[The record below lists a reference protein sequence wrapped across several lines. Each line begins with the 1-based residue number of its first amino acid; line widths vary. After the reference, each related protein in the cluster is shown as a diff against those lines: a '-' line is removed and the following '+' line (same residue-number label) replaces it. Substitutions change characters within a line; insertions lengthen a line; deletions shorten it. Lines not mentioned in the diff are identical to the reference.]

1 MVPRF
6 RGESGECMTASRMV
20 VVAQIGAA
28 HGIKGEVRLKS
39 FTQNPADVAG
49 YGPLTAADGRV
60 FEIETMRPAAGS
72 SSPEMFV
79 VRLKGIRDRNIAEKL
94 TRLDL
99 SVPADRL
106 PPPEA
111 DEFYHADLI
120 GLVAFTPEGT
130 EVGTVIAVQNYG
142 AGDLIEI
149 APPRGQTVLVPFTQS
164 AVPEI
169 DLAGR
174 RIVVVPPKFV
184 DEADADEKDQTEAD
198 GDEVDG
204 EQP

>member
-1 MVPRF
+1 
-6 RGESGECMTASRMV
+6 MTAARMV
-20 VVAQIGAA
+20 VVAQFGAA

-39 FTQNPADVAG
+39 FTQNPADVAA
-49 YGPLTAADGRV
+49 YGPLTARDGRV
-60 FEIETMRPAAGS
+60 FEIEAMRPAAGS
-72 SSPEMFV
+72 SSPDMFV
-79 VRLKGIRDRNIAEKL
+79 VRLKGIRDRNVAEKL

-106 PPPEA
+106 PPPED

-120 GLVAFTPEGT
+120 GLAAFTPEGA

-149 APPRGQTVLVPFTQS
+149 VPPRGQTMLVPFTQS

-174 RIVVVPPKFV
+174 RIVVVPPTFV
-184 DEADADEKDQTEAD
+184 DD
-198 GDEVDG
+198 GDEDETGGAEG
-204 EQP
+204 EEP

>member
-1 MVPRF
+1 M
-6 RGESGECMTASRMV
+6 AAARMV
-20 VVAQIGAA
+20 VVAQFGAA

-39 FTQNPADVAG
+39 FTQNPEDVAA

-60 FEIETMRPAAGS
+60 FEIEAIRPAAGS

-79 VRLKGIRDRNIAEKL
+79 VRLKGVRDRNAAEKL

-99 SVPADRL
+99 SVPAERL
-106 PPPEA
+106 PAPEPE
-111 DEFYHADLI
+111 EFYHADLI

-149 APPRGQTVLVPFTQS
+149 APPHGQTMLVPFTES

-169 DLAGR
+169 DLAAR
-174 RIVVVPPKFV
+174 RIVVVPLTFA
-184 DEADADEKDQTEAD
+184 DEADDDAPDENDAEADEAK
-198 GDEVDG
+198 GDT
-204 EQP
+204 P

>member
-1 MVPRF
+1 
-6 RGESGECMTASRMV
+6 MTASRMV

-39 FTQNPADVAG
+39 FTQTPEDVAG

-60 FEIETMRPAAGS
+60 FEIETLRPAAGS

-79 VRLKGIRDRNIAEKL
+79 VRLKGVTDRTAAEKL

-120 GLVAFTPEGT
+120 GLVAFTPEGA

-142 AGDLIEI
+142 AGDLVEI
-149 APPRGQTVLVPFTQS
+149 APPRGQTVLVPFTES

-169 DLAGR
+169 NLAGR
-174 RIVVVPPKFV
+174 RLVVVPPKFV
-184 DEADADEKDQTEAD
+184 DEADTGENSETEA
-198 GDEVDG
+198 G
-204 EQP
+204 EGEEGGERP

>member
-1 MVPRF
+1 MADR
-6 RGESGECMTASRMV
+6 ARMV
-20 VVAQIGAA
+20 VVAQFGAP

-39 FTQNPADVAG
+39 FTQTPADVAA

-60 FEIETMRPAAGS
+60 FEIEALRPAAGS

-79 VRLKGIRDRNIAEKL
+79 VRLKGVRDRDAAEKL

-99 SVPADRL
+99 SVAADRL
-106 PPPEA
+106 PQTEA
-111 DEFYHADLI
+111 DEFYHADLV
-120 GLVAFTPEGT
+120 GLAAFTPEGG

-184 DEADADEKDQTEAD
+184 DY
-198 GDEVDG
+198 G
-204 EQP
+204 EGEGEGAGEGGAEGGQP